1 VTKGSRNLPEG
12 AVTLATGLVLWLFT
26 GDVDT
31 PVVTLTKAGVVL
43 MCVGGVL
50 LATGLYQRARS
61 RAQGRPTDPG

>member
-1 VTKGSRNLPEG
+1 MTKVSRNLSEG

-26 GDVDT
+26 GDVHT

-50 LATGLYQRARS
+50 LATGLYQRVRG
-61 RAQGRPTDPG
+61 RAQGRPTGSG